1 MAKTLQ
7 LPDEFYE
14 TYKLLCTGRSVGE
27 IRDSI
32 NHAQGFQ
39 TVNVRTL
46 NNWKNKFLALVYDKS
61 SFLSDEKEHID
72 MPWLWEKFESYSEYG
87 ISSHLMPL
95 ADVMNHRLVYSRMH
109 GSNPSIREIKYID
122 LLGHISQGAWSE
134 EDVVTLGRRFAMTEF
149 AVACGELAASAIEA
163 VRNEIDEA
171 IKRGQDES

>member
-14 TYKLLCTGRSVGE
+14 TYKLISIGRSVGE
-27 IRDSI
+27 IRNSI
-32 NHAQGFQ
+32 SHAQGCQ
-39 TVNVRTL
+39 TVNVRTV
-46 NNWKNKFLALVYDKS
+46 NNWKNKFHELANDKSCPLVYG
-61 SFLSDEKEHID
+61 KEHID
-72 MPWLWEKFESYSEYG
+72 MPWLWEKFDSYSEYG

-149 AVACGELAASAIEA
+149 AVACGELAASAIQA